1 MLSTFYIKI
10 NVLFKKQIWK
20 MLLYAARMQRS
31 TLNATM
37 TRFSPDSAA
46 DIWWSYQS
54 PSFIVPSILV
64 MFLGRATQAKI
75 RFLVFVV
82 SSDGLCRK
90 TLSDRRLQ
98 VHPRAHVVVTE
109 EAWVGWQSVVGKYGI
124 VIWGARAGG
133 VFTRRWIL
141 FERSG

>member
-1 MLSTFYIKI
+1 MFSLKNKSEKCSYKPLEC
-10 NVLFKKQIWK
+10 NVAHP
-20 MLLYAARMQRS
+20 AAPTWIE

-37 TRFSPDSAA
+37 TGFSPDSAG

-90 TLSDRRLQ
+90 TLSGRRLQ

-124 VIWGARAGG
+124 VVWGARAGG
-133 VFTRRWIL
+133 VFTRWWIL
-141 FERSG
+141 FERGG